1 MMTESPD
8 IYSKIAEKYQLSI
21 EEVREAVIYFWR
33 EGVKRSL
40 ERVDSSE
47 IYVNKLGSYKIKDYR
62 IPYVMP
68 SIMHLIEREGMSP
81 DNLEYFTFLRDRLTI
96 IANQVKEKK
105 LKRTEFRELYKQ
117 NSRDISQ
124 QTQDLGGSEK

>member
-1 MMTESPD
+1 MTESPD

-81 DNLEYFTFLRDRLTI
+81 ENLEYFTFLRDRLTI

-105 LKRTEFRELYKQ
+105 LKRSEFRELYKQ
-117 NSRDISQ
+117 NSRDISE